1 MKRNRW
7 LFLFALLPV
16 FALLCGCS
24 SLYTN
29 YKDIEMLQVIQTLGI
44 DRGENG
50 GVVLSVASG
59 ANVNGGEPTVMSIT
73 APSIETAMEKL
84 QENSART
91 PFFFAHTQFLVI
103 GEDAARSG
111 ISAYLDYIRHMPL
124 LRTDVRLFLV
134 RGCDAKTLV
143 TGAAD
148 GKYDI
153 SDELSSL
160 LLDLE
165 HQNGMQVFTCAEVSR
180 YLMENGASLACA
192 IDAVDTEGIVFSGS
206 RGLSAVSA
214 GYGVLADGALLGYI
228 LGDAARGID
237 LLSGS
242 LSGGPIALESESGI
256 VTVQLHDGKTTL
268 SPVWD
273 AAGNMTGLRAEA
285 TVSAEIAEVSDPEA
299 AEQPGFSDSIADLL
313 ARRAENWL
321 RETLDFSST
330 LGADFLS
337 LGERLERQ
345 NARRFR
351 AMPRAWSETLPLLR
365 YDVCVKVEIT
375 GGHKTGTPS
384 DMREQRNG
392 GTE

>member
-1 MKRNRW
+1 
-7 LFLFALLPV
+7 
-16 FALLCGCS
+16 
-24 SLYTN
+24 
-29 YKDIEMLQVIQTLGI
+29 MLQVIQTLGI

-84 QENSART
+84 QEHSART

-124 LRTDVRLFLV
+124 LRSDVRLFLV

-143 TGAAD
+143 TGAVD

-165 HQNGMQVFTCAEVSR
+165 HQNGMQVFSCAEVSR

-206 RGLSAVSA
+206 GGLSAVSA

-242 LSGGPIALESESGI
+242 LSGGPIALESESGT

-285 TVSAEIAEVSDPEA
+285 TVSAEISEVSDPEA

-365 YDVCVKVEIT
+365 YDFCVKVEIT